1 MRPEFRKYLIAS
13 ALGLGAVGSL
23 IMGVSVP
30 STPAHA
36 QLTVFDPGNYSQNIL
51 TAARTL
57 QQVNNQIQ
65 SLQNQATMLINQAK
79 NLSRIDFP
87 QLQAI
92 TQTLQQIDRL
102 MARHRRSSSRVSGL
116 DQQFSQLYPSDFGQ
130 ALRTNQQVIGAR
142 SRLDASMDAYH
153 HTMTVQAQVV
163 ENVSAD
169 AQALSDIVSRSQGAE
184 PLPTQLGQRLGRIGL
199 VERDEPRDPAVAEI
213 LVIERVEIPGRLT
226 LGKPR
231 IVSVRRCWS
240 PSFGSSPPVSGV
252 SASTASRYI
261 GVSGTPTP

>member
-1 MRPEFRKYLIAS
+1 MRSPFRKYLVAS
-13 ALGLGAVGSL
+13 ALGLGAIGSL
-23 IMGVSVP
+23 VMAVTVP
-30 STPAHA
+30 STPAAA
-36 QLTVFDPGNYSQNIL
+36 QITVFDPGNYSQNIL

-102 MARHRRSSSRVSGL
+102 MGQAQAIRFQVSGI
-116 DQQFSQLYPSDFGQ
+116 DQQFGQLFPSDFGQ

-142 SRLDASMDAYH
+142 SRLDASMGAFH
-153 HTMTVQAQVV
+153 QTMTVQAQVV

-169 AQALSDIVSRSQGAE
+169 AQTLADIVSRSQGAE
-184 PLPTQLGQRLGRIGL
+184 GSLQVSQATNQLLALTAKQQFQIQNLMAAQYRAEAIEAARRVQAEQEARIATRKFLGTGTAYT
-199 VERDEPRDPAVAEI
+199 PR
-213 LVIERVEIPGRLT
+213 
-226 LGKPR
+226 
-231 IVSVRRCWS
+231 
-240 PSFGSSPPVSGV
+240 
-252 SASTASRYI
+252 
-261 GVSGTPTP
+261 

>member
-1 MRPEFRKYLIAS
+1 MRIGFRKYLIAS
-13 ALGLGAVGSL
+13 ALGLGATGSL
-23 IMGVSVP
+23 ALGVIT

-36 QLTVFDPGNYSQNIL
+36 QLTVFDPTNYSQNIL

-65 SLQNQATMLINQAK
+65 SLQNQATMLTNQAK

-102 MARHRRSSSRVSGL
+102 MGQAQAIKFQVSGL

-142 SRLDASMDAYH
+142 SRLDASMDAYK

-169 AQALSDIVSRSQGAE
+169 AQTLSDIVSRSQGAE
-184 PLPTQLGQRLGRIGL
+184 GSLQAQQATNQLLALTAKQQFQIQTLMAAQYRADATEAARRVQAEQEARTATQKFLGTGH
-199 VERDEPRDPAVAEI
+199 A
-213 LVIERVEIPGRLT
+213 
-226 LGKPR
+226 
-231 IVSVRRCWS
+231 
-240 PSFGSSPPVSGV
+240 
-252 SASTASRYI
+252 Y
-261 GVSGTPTP
+261 TPQ

>member
-1 MRPEFRKYLIAS
+1 MRTEFRKYLIAS

-23 IMGVSVP
+23 VMGVSVP

-102 MARHRRSSSRVSGL
+102 MGQAQAIKFQVSGL
-116 DQQFSQLYPSDFGQ
+116 DQQFSQLFPSDFGQ

-142 SRLDASMDAYH
+142 SRLDASMDAYK

-169 AQALSDIVSRSQGAE
+169 ARTLSDIVSRSQGAE
-184 PLPTQLGQRLGRIGL
+184 GSLQAQQATNQLLALTAKQQFQIQTLMAAQYRADATEAARRVQAEQEARTATQKFLG
-199 VERDEPRDPAVAEI
+199 
-213 LVIERVEIPGRLT
+213 
-226 LGKPR
+226 
-231 IVSVRRCWS
+231 
-240 PSFGSSPPVSGV
+240 SGQ
-252 SASTASRYI
+252 AY
-261 GVSGTPTP
+261 TPQ